1 MPNAANQKLRLL
13 RLLEIFIKKTDVGD
27 GLTTNQLL
35 DELANYDIV
44 TERKSLYRDFKAMQ
58 EFGLEVSQNARHE
71 WYLANRPFTSEELG
85 MLVDAVQST
94 PFLTDTISKRLISR
108 LKAFASESQERKLN
122 VRIKIPDYV
131 KMQNEGVF
139 ENLDA
144 IQDALLLKR
153 KLEFNYFQF
162 NAKKER
168 VLQKDGC
175 LYMVNPLQLV
185 YAEERYYLLTLNERY
200 NNMTPYRVDRML
212 NVKVSSEKRSSSAAS
227 WKLDDNAVLSFG
239 IFETTVTPVTL
250 EIDEG
255 RVSALIDKFGYN
267 IDLRPV
273 KNGKIKA
280 YVRAPLSP
288 QFYGWLLQLGNYI
301 RIVSPKK
308 ARNEYRDYLTSALTL
323 YE

>member
-1 MPNAANQKLRLL
+1 MPNAANQKIRLL
-13 RLLEIFIKKTDVGD
+13 RLLDIFIKKTDVGE

-35 DELANYDIV
+35 DELVNYDIV

-71 WYLANRPFTSEELG
+71 WYLANRPFTSEELV

-94 PFLTDTISKRLISR
+94 PFLTDAISKRLISR
-108 LKAFASESQERKLN
+108 LKVFASESQERKLN

-139 ENLDA
+139 ENLEA
-144 IQDALLLKR
+144 IQDALRLKR
-153 KLEFNYFQF
+153 KLEFNYFKF
-162 NAKKER
+162 NGRKDR
-168 VLQKDGC
+168 VLQKDGWV
-175 LYMVNPLQLV
+175 YIVDPLQLV
-185 YAEERYYLLTLNERY
+185 YADERYYLLTLNERY
-200 NNMTPYRVDRML
+200 GNMTPYRVDRML
-212 NVKVSSEKRSSSAAS
+212 NVKVSDEKRSKNAAT

-239 IFETTVTPVTL
+239 IFGTTVTPVTL

-255 RVSALIDKFGYN
+255 RVSSLVDMFGTDID
-267 IDLRPV
+267 IRPMKGRKV
-273 KNGKIKA
+273 KA

-288 QFYGWLLQLGNYI
+288 QFYGWLLQFGNHI
-301 RIVSPKK
+301 RVVSPKK
-308 ARNEYRDYLTSALTL
+308 VVNEYKNYLNSALRL